1 MLYETTR
8 SKVDVHTAQRAL
20 KENRAPDGGLYIP
33 AQLPVFSREELS
45 ALLKQPSGGIIA
57 EVCNR
62 FFNTKLSQ
70 WDVEFVIGRQPFGLT
85 EMSHR
90 IVFGELWRNPRGSFD
105 DTVRMLTDLLSTE
118 VGVSEPGLWMRAA
131 VRIAMLFAIF
141 SQLRGQGTLKPG
153 ESLDVAVATGDLV
166 SGFAAWYARKMGLP
180 IGTIVFCCNEN
191 SGVWDLVCRG
201 QMKLNAKVV
210 HTDTPEC
217 DTAVPEGL
225 ELLIHAL
232 LGQEESEQF
241 VRTME
246 KGGMYFL
253 SSEQHRHFRQ
263 GLDACVVS
271 GRRLGGVIP
280 NLYKTNGYV
289 LCPYS
294 ALVYAGLMD
303 YRSISR
309 RRNTALVLSEKS
321 PVLHLDIISRR
332 LGVDADKLRSQIERG

>member
-20 KENRAPDGGLYIP
+20 KEKRAPDGGLYIP
-33 AQLPVFSREELS
+33 AQIPAFSREELS

-57 EVCNR
+57 EVLNR

-70 WDVEFVIGRQPFGLT
+70 WDVEFAIGRQPFGLKT
-85 EMSHR
+85 MSHR
-90 IVFGELWRNPRGSFD
+90 IVFGELWRNPRGGFGY
-105 DTVRMLTDLLSTE
+105 TVSLLTDLISTE
-118 VGVSEPGLWMRAA
+118 VGVAEPGLWMQSAA
-131 VRIAMLFAIF
+131 RIALVFAMVA
-141 SQLRGQGTLKPG
+141 QLRAERTLKIG
-153 ESLDVAVATGDLV
+153 ETLDVAVATGDMV
-166 SGFAAWYARKMGLP
+166 SGFSVWYARKMGLP
-180 IGTIVFCCNEN
+180 IGTIVFCCNDN
-191 SGVWDLVCRG
+191 SGVWDLICRG
-201 QMKLNAKVV
+201 QMKLNARVIS
-210 HTDTPEC
+210 TDTPEC

-225 ELLIHAL
+225 ELLIYTL

-241 VRTME
+241 LKTME
-246 KGGMYFL
+246 KGGTYFL

-271 GRRLGGVIP
+271 SRRLVGVMP

-303 YRSISR
+303 YRSITR
-309 RRNTALVLSEKS
+309 RHNTALIFSEKS
-321 PVLHLDIISRR
+321 PTAHLELISRR
-332 LGVDADKLRSQIERG
+332 LGVGADVLRREIEGG